1 MSETFN
7 FQRCESVEGNKNSN
21 EDEDV
26 QTVDERTDKA
36 NEEVQRPI
44 SSYSLQSNGV
54 GTDSQPWYKSIL
66 VLPEELILERGGKDA
81 LYYLRFQRHIIVF
94 LFIVTFMSICII
106 LPINLQGRYIL
117 LCFRL
122 IFGLSF
128 SNK

>member
-7 FQRCESVEGNKNSN
+7 FQKCESVEGNKNLN

-26 QTVDERTDKA
+26 QTVDERAVKT

-54 GTDSQPWYKSIL
+54 GADSQPWYKSII

-94 LFIVTFMSICII
+94 LFIVTIMSICII
-106 LPINLQGRYIL
+106 LPINLQGTYVVL
-117 LCFRL
+117 WF
-122 IFGLSF
+122 SF
-128 SNK
+128 I

>member
-7 FQRCESVEGNKNSN
+7 FQKCESVEGNKNSN
-21 EDEDV
+21 EDENV
-26 QTVDERTDKA
+26 QTVDERAVKT

-94 LFIVTFMSICII
+94 LFIVTIISICII
-106 LPINLQGRYIL
+106 LPINLQGTYVVL
-117 LCFRL
+117 WF
-122 IFGLSF
+122 SF
-128 SNK
+128 I